1 MKELKTEY
9 QIWYYNGD
17 GGYSLIELESLEQL
31 PNKIPDT
38 YTVDFYVTKRVKISI
53 KETQND

>member
-31 PNKIPDT
+31 PEKIPDT
-38 YTVDFYVTKRVKISI
+38 YTTDFYVTKRVKISI
-53 KETQND
+53 EEL